1 MKKILKDLIEIENK
15 ILCLKKYS
23 LEAKEDYYYT
33 KIINYLKK
41 IITKEQRNESD

>member
-23 LEAKEDYYYT
+23 SQVKENHYYT

-41 IITKEQRNESD
+41 IITEEGRNESN